1 MGWMDEA
8 TKLIIEGVV
17 PAVKGAVK
25 PAVKKAA
32 APAAKQAAASAATTA
47 KKGPRAPK
55 TRTTDQEIEDILAT
69 GGLTRADLARR
80 YPEVAA
86 PVPAID
92 AKTGKAYLAKGVS
105 REAEATARARK
116 LVQDDIKRGQADQY
130 FDVNARYDANK
141 ANYDRPD
148 LTAGIVPK
156 RADTTQKYE
165 DLYRGP
171 ASMQR
176 LDDAIGA
183 AINDPNAHGFYKLG
197 QLEDEFISALGPVDG
212 PAAFQERIMDAM
224 AATTGGADP
233 TSNLLMATL
242 GNYIKA
248 QRRNPVAGSNMPPP
262 EFPTRAYEMPYPVGG
277 RFASGNM
284 EMFNKMIGVDDVGT
298 GVTAANPKRYD
309 FSSAFGGYTD
319 RPVIDEQMMKAIDP
333 TSTGA
338 PSANAYGIARQAVS
352 DAAAQRGLTGIGG
365 QEVGWAGIKGVGG
378 KPMIAHINE
387 AIYRTA
393 RLTGLDPKQV
403 LEGMAKGTIPVY
415 GLGGAAGMG
424 GLLFT
429 PDEETPY

>member
-1 MGWMDEA
+1 MGWMDDAAKLVVEA
-8 TKLIIEGVV
+8 
-17 PAVKGAVK
+17 AK
-25 PAVKKAA
+25 PIVKKAA
-32 APAAKQAAASAATTA
+32 
-47 KKGPRAPK
+47 RAVK
-55 TRTTDQEIEDILAT
+55 ERITDSEIEDILAS
-69 GGLTRADLARR
+69 GGLTRGDLARR

-86 PVPAID
+86 PVPAVD
-92 AKTGKAYLAKGVS
+92 AKSGKAYLAKGVS

-116 LVQDDIKRGQADQY
+116 RIQEDIKRGDYEQY
-130 FDVNARYDANK
+130 FDVGARYNANPN
-141 ANYDRPD
+141 NYDRPD

-197 QLEDEFISALGPVDG
+197 QLEDEFIKLLGPTEG
-212 PAAFQERIMDAM
+212 PKAFQERIMDAM

-242 GNYIKA
+242 GNYIKT
-248 QRRNPVAGSNMPPP
+248 QRLNPPRGINTPPP
-262 EFPTRAYEMPYPVGG
+262 EFPRRAYEMPYPVGG

-284 EMFNKMIGVDDVGT
+284 EMFEKMIGVDEAGT

-333 TSTGA
+333 TSSGA
-338 PSANAYGIARQAVS
+338 PSSNAYGIARQAVS
-352 DAAAQRGLTGIGG
+352 DAAANRGLTGIGG

-378 KPMIAHINE
+378 KPMISHINE
-387 AIYRTA
+387 AIYRTS
-393 RLTGLDPKQV
+393 RLTGLTLQQV
-403 LEGMAKGTIPVY
+403 VEGMAKGTIPIY
-415 GLGGAAGMG
+415 GVAGA
-424 GLLFT
+424 GLMSYGDEADAQT
-429 PDEETPY
+429 PMTTD